1 LTRDKEEAMNTFR
14 IEAEMVRTQPDL
26 RPLGEHL
33 LGKILAWYEDPD
45 HEREYQ
51 EWKAGREGKR

>member
-1 LTRDKEEAMNTFR
+1 MDTLR
-14 IEAEMVRTQPDL
+14 IEVEMVRDQPDL

-33 LGKILAWYEDPD
+33 LGKILAWYEDPE

-51 EWKAGREGKR
+51 EWKAGREREK